1 MIVPSRAP
9 SVVLVI
15 VRVPVTHDAHR
26 SQIAPA
32 RARAPLIRLAPSS
45 TFPRHVIGDEKIAE
59 IRERTDVVALI
70 GEYVALKRAGAQFKG
85 LCPFHAEKSPSFHV
99 HPDRQFFHCFGC
111 QTSGDCFAFVMKLEG
126 RTFVEAA
133 RFLAERA
140 GIEIAAEDAR
150 EESAHRQA
158 RQERDRLLA
167 VTEAAAG
174 FFVRMLDE
182 HPLGGMARD
191 AIAARGVSPET
202 ARTYRL
208 GYAPHGW
215 DSLAR
220 DLEGRGMSPRD
231 AENAGM
237 ISPRRSGDGHY
248 DRFRHRLM
256 FPIADVHGRIV
267 AFSGRILDAPPGEV
281 AREGQDPPAKYVN
294 SPEGPLYKK
303 GELLFGLHEARVELR
318 REGVAVLCEG
328 NFDVLALHQAGC
340 KNVVAPLGT
349 AFTAMQAKLLRRYVS
364 KVTLVFDGDSAGR
377 KAVAS
382 AFGLLIAEALAPKVA
397 TLPPGEDPDSYLR
410 QRGPE
415 ALRELVQAARPI
427 LEHLIEAAAVE
438 AGADPSA
445 RAAGIESLGPV
456 LAALRNPVEAGLWI
470 ERIAQAFGVTDVQ
483 AVRRQLV
490 KGIRQPTRRPTQGS
504 AAAPAPSRP
513 SPVTYPEIEK
523 DVVGA
528 MLDHPALLGSSDA
541 AMLDALLTSDDLRA
555 ILRNAASMVGSRGV
569 VDASALLASMGEG
582 PARTWLE
589 ERLAVQTFDAA
600 GAESFLR
607 TAIPHLRKR
616 RVERELQSLMPLIKQ
631 ALLSGD
637 SERATELMRRRD
649 ELYRM
654 GAEKN

>member
-1 MIVPSRAP
+1 M
-9 SVVLVI
+9 
-15 VRVPVTHDAHR
+15 
-26 SQIAPA
+26 
-32 RARAPLIRLAPSS
+32 
-45 TFPRHVIGDEKIAE
+45 IGDDKIAE

-70 GEYVALKRAGAQFKG
+70 GEYVALKRVGSQFKG
-85 LCPFHAEKSPSFHV
+85 LCPFHAEKTSSFHV

-111 QTSGDCFAFVMKLEG
+111 QVSGDCFAFVMKLEG
-126 RTFVEAA
+126 RSFVEAA

-140 GIEIAAEDAR
+140 GIEVTSEDAR
-150 EESAHRQA
+150 EEGAHRQA
-158 RQERDRLLA
+158 RLERDRLLA

-174 FFVRMLDE
+174 FFVRMIEE
-182 HPLGGMARD
+182 HPLGTMARD
-191 AIAARGVSPET
+191 AIAARSVSLET

-220 DLEGRGMSPRD
+220 FLAERGMSPRD

-237 ISPRRSGDGHY
+237 IAPRRSGDGHY

-256 FPIADVHGRIV
+256 FPITDVHGRIV
-267 AFSGRILDAPPGEV
+267 AFSGRILDPPPGEV

-318 REGVAVLCEG
+318 REATALMCEG

-349 AFTAMQAKLLRRYVS
+349 AFTAMQAKLLRRYVT
-364 KVTLVFDGDSAGR
+364 KVTLVMDGDRAGR
-377 KAVAS
+377 KAVAA
-382 AFGLLIAEALAPKVA
+382 AFPLLMAEALAPKVA
-397 TLPPGEDPDSYLR
+397 TLPPGEDPDSFLR

-415 ALRELVQAARPI
+415 ALRDLVNAALPI
-427 LEHLIEAAAVE
+427 VEHLIESAAVE
-438 AGADPSA
+438 AGADPGA
-445 RAAGIESLGPV
+445 RAAGIEALGPV
-456 LAALRNPVEAGLWI
+456 LLAIPNPVERRLWV
-470 ERIAQAFGVTDVQ
+470 ERVAQAFEVHDLE

-490 KGIRQPTRRPTQGS
+490 KGIRPSGRRPTQGS
-504 AAAPAPSRP
+504 PPASAPIRP

-555 ILRNAASMVGSRGV
+555 ILRNAARMVGSRGV

-582 PARTWLE
+582 SARAWLE
-589 ERLAVQTFDAA
+589 ERLSVQTFDAA

-607 TAIPHLRKR
+607 TAMPHLRKR
-616 RVERELQSLMPLIKQ
+616 RVERELRALTPLIKQ
-631 ALLSGD
+631 ALLAGD

-654 GAEKN
+654 GSGSSGDKN